1 MTAIEKR
8 KLLEFIDRCVRY
20 DLLSDT
26 DVNKILDVCG
36 AAVDRKIKK
45 SRGGRVMA
53 DCICPYGTS
62 ISWRKYRN

>member
-36 AAVDRKIKK
+36 AAVDRTIKK
-45 SRGGRVMA
+45 AEEGE
-53 DCICPYGTS
+53 
-62 ISWRKYRN
+62 

>member
-1 MTAIEKR
+1 MTATEKR

-36 AAVDRKIKK
+36 AAVDRTIKK
-45 SRGGRVMA
+45 AEEGE
-53 DCICPYGTS
+53 
-62 ISWRKYRN
+62 